1 MKKKLWNKEIL
12 KNTRQKGVFSFSIS
26 ISFFFLKNEKIL
38 KKSINTGN
46 KWHCYHFGKGCIE
59 QKRDKKGKND
69 KYNKLLI
76 NLVP

>member
-1 MKKKLWNKEIL
+1 MEQRNFKKYETKRSL
-12 KNTRQKGVFSFSIS
+12 FFFYFYF
-26 ISFFFLKNEKIL
+26 FFFLKNEKIL
-38 KKSINTGN
+38 KKSITTGN